1 MQLPKNILEIG
12 KEEKSHC
19 QLLKDPVW
27 EFVLAS
33 KRSIFFVLSSG
44 VQSYPG
50 NALGV
55 LLPSAVGRVQADFI
69 HNNDL

>member
-1 MQLPKNILEIG
+1 MQLAKNTLEIG

-19 QLLKDPVW
+19 QILKDPVW
-27 EFVLAS
+27 EFVLAK
-33 KRSIFFVLSSG
+33 KRSIFFVLLLR

-50 NALGV
+50 NALDV